1 MMHNDSRAILD
12 DLLARWHHHCKH
24 FSPVPVNGA
33 DPMFRD
39 SRTPNHWDTAGE
51 ITDAAV
57 NTAQMKALDFHVSE
71 MQDPHRA
78 AIHVLARNCYT
89 GRSVWISPR
98 LPADREERAVV
109 VMEARNILTRRLMTA
124 GMM

>member
-1 MMHNDSRAILD
+1 MMRNDSNVILD
-12 DLLARWHHHCKH
+12 DILSRWHFHCKH
-24 FSPVPVNGA
+24 YSPVPVNGA
-33 DPMFRD
+33 DPMFRNAVSPKGWD
-39 SRTPNHWDTAGE
+39 STADIADDT
-51 ITDAAV
+51 V
-57 NTAQMKALDFHVSE
+57 NTAQMKAVDFHVGE
-71 MQDPHRA
+71 MQDPYRA

-109 VMEARNILTRRLMTA
+109 VMQARIILTRRLMAA